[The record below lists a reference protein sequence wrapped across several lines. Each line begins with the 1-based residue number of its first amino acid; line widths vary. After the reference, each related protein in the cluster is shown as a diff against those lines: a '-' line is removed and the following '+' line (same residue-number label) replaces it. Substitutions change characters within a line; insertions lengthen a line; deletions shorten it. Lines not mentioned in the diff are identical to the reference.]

1 MHKRSAAAS
10 RLDEI
15 FQRFRINVRKCL
27 RWRRRQKRAVD
38 DHQFYTLFSKRT
50 VRTNLVR
57 NDIGHALLER
67 KRLASIELRDKFTD
81 ETMHDVAFAAPMI
94 SKIPC

>member
-15 FQRFRINVRKCL
+15 FQRLRINVRKCL
-27 RWRRRQKRAVD
+27 RWRQKRAID
-38 DHQFYTLFSKRT
+38 DHQFYTLFSKRS
-50 VRTNLVR
+50 VRANLVR
-57 NDIGHALLER
+57 DDIGHALLEG
-67 KRLASIELRDKFTD
+67 KRLAIIELRDKFTD

-94 SKIPC
+94 SEIPC